1 MYFDWVRENSLDTFV
16 CVCVCRK
23 ATRQMVDAWLVS
35 HSLPSGGAGSNPS
48 ATPSGSA
55 DTDLSSPSSGQPGM
69 GNSSKA
75 GSGMATPVRKISAH
89 EFERGGL
96 LRPLVSNVDGT
107 LTFISPVTS
116 EETHAL
122 INHNVKPFRRNR
134 NELKSL
140 DEKELI
146 FELVKDICNDLDV
159 RSLCHKILQVRTGR
173 GHQLLC
179 LLSGRRDCRV
189 EICNSHFTLVNDDGC
204 VWQSVDGG
212 GGRAEAWTNS
222 GAVCWYCFSEFD
234 AEWMAACCLTLF
246 ALPVA
251 NAPILTLFDFP
262 NRMSASWRKPIDAP
276 YSWCKANE
284 DPIRAASSPNCSTSV
299 RNPLWRKWRR
309 RRKFASPGGRA

>member
-1 MYFDWVRENSLDTFV
+1 
-16 CVCVCRK
+16 
-23 ATRQMVDAWLVS
+23 MVDAWLVS
-35 HSLPSGGAGSNPS
+35 HSLPSGGGGTNPA
-48 ATPSGSA
+48 ATPSGSV
-55 DTDLSSPSSGQPGM
+55 DTDLSSPASGQQQP

-159 RSLCHKILQVRTGR
+159 RSLCHKILQVRR
-173 GHQLLC
+173 KM
-179 LLSGRRDCRV
+179 V
-189 EICNSHFTLVNDDGC
+189 EL
-204 VWQSVDGG
+204 
-212 GGRAEAWTNS
+212 
-222 GAVCWYCFSEFD
+222 
-234 AEWMAACCLTLF
+234 
-246 ALPVA
+246 
-251 NAPILTLFDFP
+251 
-262 NRMSASWRKPIDAP
+262 AS
-276 YSWCKANE
+276 
-284 DPIRAASSPNCSTSV
+284 
-299 RNPLWRKWRR
+299 
-309 RRKFASPGGRA
+309 